1 MVRRYADE
9 NVPLPVVEELR
20 RLGHDVLT
28 ILEDGKANRRY
39 PDAAVLQDA
48 MALGRVLVTLNRRHF
63 RRLHAEGAVHT
74 GIVLCTFDP
83 DFEGQTRRIHSRLAE
98 AESVSGQ
105 LALVNRPS
113 R

>member
-1 MVRRYADE
+1 MALLYADE

-28 ILEDGKANRRY
+28 ILEDGKANQRY
-39 PDAAVLQDA
+39 PDTAVLRDA

-63 RRLHAEGAVHT
+63 RRLHGEGAVHA
-74 GIVLCTFDP
+74 GMVLCTFDP
-83 DFEGQTRRIHSRLAE
+83 DFEGQARRIHEWLA
-98 AESVSGQ
+98 AVDSMSGQ
-105 LALVNRPS
+105 LVVVYRPP